1 MQSTLFLVHFLLSL
15 TNHLHVQLI
24 DKISFYFLYYIWMV
38 KTVFSGIQSLK
49 RQNMKTKN
57 AKINYTVHLLDI
69 LSATLHCLVLY

>member
-1 MQSTLFLVHFLLSL
+1 MQSRLFLVHFLLSL

-38 KTVFSGIQSLK
+38 KTVFSGIQSLE

-69 LSATLHCLVLY
+69 LSATLHSLVLY